1 MSMVECSEHR
11 TIASFPDRD
20 QYKDQAYV
28 PYLCLKCG
36 KAFLIIPFEAKE
48 TPHFEEYRKHILE
61 LAKKNIPRYEP

>member
-11 TIASFPDRD
+11 TISSFPDRD
-20 QYKDQAYV
+20 QYKNQAYV

-36 KAFLIIPFEAKE
+36 KTFLIIPFEAKDV
-48 TPHFEEYRKHILE
+48 PHFEQYCKHLLE